1 MSSNSANSYGESTP
15 LFEHD
20 PLFTPAEDHTQ
31 DAEDTSDASPQFEI
45 TKHGHLRLRANSPK
59 ALRESIDAAL
69 EEIANRKATQ
79 EKLRKLGAKHTPA
92 PCSIL
97 ITGGRGTGKSIVA
110 QRFQDALRAH
120 QPDMAK
126 HPVEMPGGLLA
137 PKQFDNP
144 PQDVWRVESFDA
156 LVQDNYFSLT
166 LQSIIKKKDRVSLA
180 FEGTTD
186 EAQRLLDHA
195 PEFSRIIALEIQ
207 LPDYTPDELFDI
219 FEKQFTS
226 HRQRLTAKARARAH
240 HYITSQGL
248 PALHAAPNAYD
259 AINFATQVAA
269 AQYERLHGRPK
280 NNLAAEAR
288 EIRGCD
294 VERCLANM
302 PTTTGPS
309 AEAQLDAMVGLDE
322 VKKQITGIAAQAALN
337 VRREQVGLPSIGSSL
352 HMAFLGGPGT
362 GKTQAARTV
371 AKLLHES
378 GAISRGQLVERSRH
392 NLVGRYIGTTAQNVQ
407 KALDEARGGVLFI
420 DEAYTLAPTSERDF
434 GHEAIATLIQGMEND
449 RDDLVVILA
458 GYGPE
463 MEQLFASNPG
473 FNSRVSARIE
483 FPDYNELELL
493 DIFRTIADAHSMR
506 LGPGVAER
514 VLALAGTATTQPD
527 FGNARWV
534 RNLFEAVAQRQ
545 AVRLATSP
553 GDLSELRID
562 DIPSPTH

>member
-1 MSSNSANSYGESTP
+1 MNNNSGNISDQTTP

-20 PLFTPAEDHTQ
+20 PFFTPAEDHSQ
-31 DAEDTSDASPQFEI
+31 DAEDPGDTSPQFET
-45 TKHGHLRLRANSPK
+45 TKYGHLRLRANSPK
-59 ALRESIDAAL
+59 ALRESIGAAL
-69 EEIANRKATQ
+69 EEIANLKATQ
-79 EKLRKLGAKHTPA
+79 EQLRKLGAKHTPA

-137 PKQFDNP
+137 SKHSDDP
-144 PQDVWRVESFDA
+144 PQDVWHVKNLDA
-156 LVQDNYFSLT
+156 LVQSDYFSLT
-166 LQSIIKKKDRVSLA
+166 LQSIMKKKDRVSLA
-180 FEGTTD
+180 FEGTPD
-186 EAQRLLDHA
+186 EAKRLLDRA
-195 PEFSRIIALEIQ
+195 PEFSHIIALEIQ

-219 FEKQFTS
+219 FEEQFTS
-226 HRQRLTAKARARAH
+226 HRQHLTAKARAGAH

-248 PALHAAPNAYD
+248 PALDGAPNAYD

-280 NNLAAEAR
+280 NNLAMEAR
-288 EIRGCD
+288 EICGCD
-294 VERCLANM
+294 VEKSLAKLQ
-302 PTTTGPS
+302 TTTGPS
-309 AEAQLDAMVGLDE
+309 AAAQLDAMVGLGD
-322 VKKQITGIAAQAALN
+322 VKEQITGIAAQAALN
-337 VRREQVGLPSIGSSL
+337 VRRQQAGLPTIGSSL

-362 GKTQAARTV
+362 GKTQAARIV
-371 AKLLHES
+371 AKLLHEA

-392 NLVGRYIGTTAQNVQ
+392 NLVGRYIGATAMNVQ
-407 KALDEARGGVLFI
+407 EALNEARGGVLFI

-434 GHEAIATLIQGMEND
+434 GHEAIATLIQGMENY
-449 RDDLVVILA
+449 REDLVVILA

-483 FPDYNELELL
+483 FPDYDELELL

-514 VLALAGTATTQPD
+514 VLGLAGTASAQPD

-545 AVRLATSP
+545 AVRLATSS
-553 GDLSELRID
+553 GDLSELLVD